1 MSIEASYDFLDNE
14 NFLFQLNI
22 FVVSSHILIVNVQLN
37 EQFFTDLLAIFLRD
51 LRASNKHG

>member
-1 MSIEASYDFLDNE
+1 MYIEASYDFLDNE